1 MLAFYLVTYQPL
13 KYRDYVY
20 PAWGQ
25 AIGWLITLSSLS
37 LIPTVMIHKLINT
50 TGSVQEVNICHYIH
64 VRAAS
69 VLYWNFDVT
78 KGQGT
83 REKFVPCNRVCYI
96 KVLFQ
101 IFCHFLGIE
110 NLFLYQRLRYLGV
123 CFMASIRKSLP

>member
-1 MLAFYLVTYQPL
+1 MLAFYLLTYQPL

-37 LIPTVMIHKLINT
+37 LIPTVMIYKLINT
-50 TGSVQEVNICHYIH
+50 TGSIQEVNICQYIH
-64 VRAAS
+64 VRAVS

-83 REKFVPCNRVCYI
+83 REKFVPCNRVLLYQGSFPNI
-96 KVLFQ
+96 LP
-101 IFCHFLGIE
+101 FLG
-110 NLFLYQRLRYLGV
+110 Y
-123 CFMASIRKSLP
+123 RKSFLIPKTSLFRGLFYDFN

>member
-83 REKFVPCNRVCYI
+83 RETFVPCNRVLLYQGSFPNI
-96 KVLFQ
+96 LP
-101 IFCHFLGIE
+101 FLG
-110 NLFLYQRLRYLGV
+110 Y
-123 CFMASIRKSLP
+123 RKSFLIPKTSLFRGLFYGFN